1 MNGVPWHLGRTNSLT
16 RIRCLEIACGATYM
30 YAAWPRGRNKQPRI
44 GEVGRIVIRIRSPH
58 HYDLFCPEME
68 TQHGAIGTGTNVAN
82 ARQLSLPHALGTRPF
97 TLERLLQQFD
107 SRNLHGTLTLPSAC
121 CCSLATSTRWN
132 VEVLG

>member
-1 MNGVPWHLGRTNSLT
+1 MEPSARELTSRTLGSYRFHTPT
-16 RIRCLEIACGATYM
+16 RPGA
-30 YAAWPRGRNKQPRI
+30 
-44 GEVGRIVIRIRSPH
+44 
-58 HYDLFCPEME
+58 
-68 TQHGAIGTGTNVAN
+68 
-82 ARQLSLPHALGTRPF
+82 RPF